1 MSSTPANSPRMPDLE
16 LPPPALHRSPE
27 DLMPPPPPRSPPG
40 VVRVKRARSNSLVR
54 SIDWT
59 QTLSITPPRSNTICV
74 HCHRVCAGRCE
85 SIGPRGY
92 LFSLTGS
99 DAECSALLYVER
111 VGLRIEDALEL
122 VRELGELKCDLPPFS
137 EDKWSVTHVMSTSGS
152 SDTPLSYSSSE
163 NCQWAVVSVVIDGEH
178 DDVAYDEDKWRR
190 FVEQVRS

>member
-1 MSSTPANSPRMPDLE
+1 MPELE
-16 LPPPALHRSPE
+16 LPPPAFSEIRSPE

-59 QTLSITPPRSNTICV
+59 EQPSPMRRTDTICV
-74 HCHRVCAGRCE
+74 HCHRVCHGECE
-85 SIGPRGY
+85 FVGNRGY

-99 DAECSALLYVER
+99 DAESSALLYVER
-111 VGLRIEDALEL
+111 VGLKPERALECA
-122 VRELGELKCDLPPFS
+122 RELGELKCGLPPFY
-137 EDKWSVTHVMSTSGS
+137 EDKWSITPLMSVSGS

-163 NCQWAVVSVVIDGEH
+163 NCQWAVVSVALSGEH
-178 DDVAYDEDKWRR
+178 DDVGYDEDKWRR